1 MVNIPIDLR
10 YSSGLWI
17 YLCGMVDLRCV
28 VMSEIFFPVYET
40 GQIAWY
46 SYRPMEKKHDSH
58 GTFWVR
64 GMVLWNKRFTTYSH
78 CISLYPISR
87 YISLYIVIS
96 CYISLYIVIYR
107 YLSLYI
113 VIYRYISLS
122 IVIYHYI
129 SLYIVIF
136 QCHEKSSTD
145 HVHDMRIRSN
155 IWGFLHRRAP
165 SDQSSPYFG
174 QNPPFWWSPADVRWD
189 LHRETGK
196 DWTDMNRSTEHV
208 GDWSVIICQSWM
220 KTPSGCLIGRLP

>member
-113 VIYRYISLS
+113 VIYRYISLY
-122 IVIYHYI
+122 IVIYRYI
-129 SLYIVIF
+129 PMPWKILYRSCPWYEDTK
-136 QCHEKSSTD
+136 QH
-145 HVHDMRIRSN
+145 MRIFTQACSKRPIIAIFWAKS
-155 IWGFLHRRAP
+155 AT
-165 SDQSSPYFG
+165 FG
-174 QNPPFWWSPADVRWD
+174 GALQMSGGICTEKLAKI
-189 LHRETGK
+189 EQI
-196 DWTDMNRSTEHV
+196 WTDQRNM
-208 GDWSVIICQSWM
+208 SVTDQW
-220 KTPSGCLIGRLP
+220 